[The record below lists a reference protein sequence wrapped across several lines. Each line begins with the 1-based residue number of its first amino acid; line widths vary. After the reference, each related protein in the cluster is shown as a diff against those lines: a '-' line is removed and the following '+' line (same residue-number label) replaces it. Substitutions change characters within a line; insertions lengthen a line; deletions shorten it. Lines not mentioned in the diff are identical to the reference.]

1 MFDEEIMKMK
11 PDLEA
16 LFKDLHSHPELGFC
30 EKRTS
35 ELAAEYLEQCGLT
48 VKRGIALTGVE
59 AVLDSGRPGKTLLL
73 RSDMDCLAI
82 AEQTG
87 CPCKSEHEGR
97 MHACGHDAHIT
108 MLLGAASVLSRHKE
122 ALKGRIKFIFQP
134 AEEGTPPH
142 MLKTVRE
149 AGYQG
154 SGGAGF
160 MVQEGVLDGV
170 DFCLAMHVQPSLP
183 TGTVSVS
190 RKNACA
196 SSDIFRITLKG
207 KGGHGASPQTAVD
220 PVPAASELISA
231 IHMLPTREI
240 GAIETCV
247 ISIGKIET
255 PGSVWNAVADSVSME
270 GGFRTFNGEVR
281 EHLTLRIRELSENIA
296 RANRCELQYEHEACY
311 MPCVNDTEIA
321 ASVVKSCQEL
331 LGEEHV
337 IDTEVPAMSS
347 EDFGAFL
354 ARVPGAFFWL
364 GAGKEPNAPALH
376 NPRFQLDPEALLTGV
391 RVHVS
396 NAVNLLN
403 E

>member
-1 MFDEEIMKMK
+1 MFEEEIRKMQ
-11 PDLEA
+11 PELES
-16 LFKDLHSHPELGFC
+16 LFMDLHRHPELGFC

-35 ELAAEYLEQCGLT
+35 KLAADYLEQCGLK

-59 AVLDSGRPGKTLLL
+59 AVLDSGRPGKTLLM

-82 AEQTG
+82 TEQTD
-87 CPCKSEHEGR
+87 CTCRSEHEGR

-108 MLLGAASVLSRHKE
+108 MLLGAASVLSRHKD
-122 ALKGRIKFIFQP
+122 AFTGKIKFVFQP

-142 MLKTVRE
+142 MSQIVRE
-149 AGYQG
+149 AGYTG

-160 MVQEGVLDGV
+160 MIQEGVLEGV
-170 DFCLAMHVQPSLP
+170 DLCLAMHVQPSLP
-183 TGTVSVS
+183 TGVVSVS

-196 SSDIFRITLKG
+196 SSDVFRITLIG
-207 KGGHGASPQTAVD
+207 KGGHGASPQTAID
-220 PVPAASELISA
+220 PVPAVSELISA

-255 PGSVWNAVADSVSME
+255 PGSVWNAVADKVCLE
-270 GGFRTFNGEVR
+270 GGFRTFSQEVR
-281 EHLTLRIRELSENIA
+281 KHLTLRIEEITKNIA
-296 RANRCELQYEHEACY
+296 KANRCGLWYEHEACY
-311 MPCVNDTEIA
+311 TPCVNNEGA
-321 ASVVKSCQEL
+321 AALVVKSCREL

-337 IDTEVPAMSS
+337 IDTEVPAMCS

-354 ARVPGAFFWL
+354 DKVPGVFFWL
-364 GAGKEPNAPALH
+364 GVGQEPGSPALH
-376 NPRFQLDPEALLTGV
+376 NPHFQLDQKALVTGV
-391 RVHVS
+391 RVHVN
-396 NAVNLLN
+396 NAVTLLS